1 MTGLMLFGNLRS
13 TWDATIQEHIS
24 TIVNRTFRK
33 MSGEDYEKEV
43 PRGFIDTWHTNYMKQ
58 LGQFFLGNYAARK
71 QKVYMYSAL
80 MKPENISIK
89 MMTARLKF
97 INAYLPQYP
106 FPANT
111 PF

>member
-43 PRGFIDTWHTNYMKQ
+43 PRGFIDTGHTNYMKQ
-58 LGQFFLGNYAARK
+58 LGQFFS
-71 QKVYMYSAL
+71 V
-80 MKPENISIK
+80 
-89 MMTARLKF
+89 TT
-97 INAYLPQYP
+97 LPGSKRYICI
-106 FPANT
+106 AHS
-111 PF
+111 